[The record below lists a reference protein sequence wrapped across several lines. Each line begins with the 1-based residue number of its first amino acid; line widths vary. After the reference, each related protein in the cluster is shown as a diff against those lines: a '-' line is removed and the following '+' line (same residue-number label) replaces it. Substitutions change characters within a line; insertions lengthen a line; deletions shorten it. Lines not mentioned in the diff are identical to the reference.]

1 MLRKFIDFFKYRFPG
16 MFRAVIRLRDFFLIR
31 IPGWLNI
38 LRIGK
43 TNSGISVFYLTTK
56 FPNRPTT
63 RGEHAHGGSVKLTYL
78 AEAFPHAY
86 PSANLAYIVTSVG
99 HPLQRE
105 ILERAKRQGLK
116 FVINHD
122 GVAFPAW
129 AGDQYT
135 DFNQISKNILDQA
148 DFIVYQSQFSKLS
161 ADLYLSPPNVPQE
174 IIYNPVDIQHFSPRL
189 DVEKPKELTLLLG
202 GNQYEKYR
210 LELALK
216 TLQSL
221 LAHVPNARLIVT
233 GTLWQPY
240 RESEEWTARTLKEM
254 NLTNHV
260 TFVGTYTQAEAP
272 LLYSRAHL
280 LIHTKYADPCP
291 GLVPEALGCGL
302 PVVYVGNGGVPEL
315 VEEAGIGVP
324 VEHSWETINL
334 PAPEMMA
341 DAVMQV
347 YNDLDRY
354 SEAARQQAQ
363 KFALEKFVARHKD
376 IFTKVLDLT

>member
-31 IPGWLNI
+31 IPGRLNI
-38 LRIGK
+38 LRIRK
-43 TNSGISVFYLTTK
+43 IDSGISVFYLTTK
-56 FPNRPTT
+56 FPNRPGT
-63 RGEHAHGGSVKLTYL
+63 RAEHAHGGEVKLTYL
-78 AEAFPHAY
+78 AEAFPHAF

-99 HPLQRE
+99 HPLQHE
-105 ILERAKRQGLK
+105 ILERAKRKGLK

-129 AGDQYT
+129 AGDRYT
-135 DFNQISKNILDQA
+135 EFNQISKNILDQA
-148 DFIVYQSQFSKLS
+148 DFIVYQSRFSKLS
-161 ADLYLSPPNVPQE
+161 ADLYLSPPHVPQE
-174 IIYNPVDIQHFSPRL
+174 IIYNPVDVQHFSPQMIT
-189 DVEKPKELTLLLG
+189 KPKELTLLLG

-216 TLQSL
+216 TLQTL
-221 LAHVPNARLIVT
+221 LAHVPGARLIVT
-233 GTLWQPY
+233 GTLWLPS
-240 RESEEWTARTLKEM
+240 REAEEWTARALKEM
-254 NLTNHV
+254 NLTDHV
-260 TFVGTYTQAEAP
+260 TFTGTYTQAEAP

-302 PVVYVGNGGVPEL
+302 PVVYMGNGGVPEL
-315 VEEAGIGVP
+315 VEEAGMAVP

-334 PAPEMMA
+334 PQPQMMA
-341 DAVMQV
+341 DAVMRV

-354 SEAARQQAQ
+354 TEAARQQAQ
-363 KFALEKFVARHKD
+363 KFSLEKFIARHKN
-376 IFTKVLDLT
+376 IFAKVLESRS